1 MSGKAISH
9 WNINNELFIPSRYA
23 PELDIEQQFMRLFI
37 NQDSEGMSEE
47 RVRQIIREE
56 LLEFKLE
63 YLRDGALF
71 QKILNEIREERRC
84 KKS

>member
-1 MSGKAISH
+1 MSGKAMAY
-9 WNINNELFIPSRYA
+9 WKLDNELFIPSRYN
-23 PELDIEQQFMRLFI
+23 PKMTFEDELLTIFN
-37 NQDSEGMSEE
+37 NQDSIGMSEG
-47 RVRQIIREE
+47 RVRQIVREE

-63 YLRDGALF
+63 YLRDGAFF